1 MTVAADSANVRQ
13 RPTYESE
20 LLATLPQGSR
30 VVVLGSDQGWA
41 HIQGNG
47 ADGYI
52 ERRHLALRWNSLPTE
67 PSVPA
72 GLSVPAELSVP
83 TNRRTDLS
91 VPTQRSGESVP
102 AERTGLSVPA
112 ERSGLSAGQR

>member
-52 ERRHLALRWNSLPTE
+52 EYSKLADATSPYGGTAYQ
-67 PSVPA
+67 PSPQYQP
-72 GLSVPAELSVP
+72 GY
-83 TNRRTDLS
+83 
-91 VPTQRSGESVP
+91 
-102 AERTGLSVPA
+102 
-112 ERSGLSAGQR
+112 